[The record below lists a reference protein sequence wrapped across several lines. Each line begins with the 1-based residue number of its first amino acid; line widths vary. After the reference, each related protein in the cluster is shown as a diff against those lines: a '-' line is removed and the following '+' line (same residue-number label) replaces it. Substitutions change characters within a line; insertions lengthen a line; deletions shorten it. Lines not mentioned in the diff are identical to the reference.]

1 MRLLFFL
8 LAFWPSLAIA
18 QSFQTP
24 VENGEL
30 IPKLVVMRGK
40 TAIMEAPLVTA
51 EAIGEGNLRQKA
63 VDAGYELGLRLFTTY
78 VLRK

>member
-1 MRLLFFL
+1 MRFLLFL
-8 LAFWPSLAIA
+8 LAFWPSLAFA

-24 VENGEL
+24 VENEEL

-40 TAIMEAPLVTA
+40 TAILGAPLVKA